1 MAGQR
6 SDPMALRSESLFRL
20 FSFYLRLRFRGSF
33 HAVRM
38 SGAMPELPRHRP
50 VIIYANHPSWW
61 DPALY
66 LVLANGLFRGRPGF
80 GPMDAPSL
88 ARYAFFKRL
97 GIFGIEKDSM
107 AGARHFLEVARR
119 VLREAAGPG
128 GRAMIWVTGEGHFSD
143 PRRRPVALRAGIA
156 HLART
161 VPDVLMVPLA
171 VEYVFWNESRP
182 ELLLRFGPPIAA
194 EADLRPAE
202 LCRILEDALTVELDA
217 LAADSMSRDRRR
229 FHALLRGAPGSSII
243 YDLYRRMRATLSGK
257 AFSPAHEE
265 EEA

>member
-1 MAGQR
+1 
-6 SDPMALRSESLFRL
+6 MALRSESLFRL

-33 HAVRM
+33 HAIRM
-38 SGAMPELPRHRP
+38 SGATAELPRDRP
-50 VIIYANHPSWW
+50 VIIYGNHPSWW

-88 ARYAFFKRL
+88 ARYAFFRRL

-107 AGARHFLEVARR
+107 AGARHFLEVARH
-119 VLREAAGPG
+119 VLGNAVGPG
-128 GRAMIWVTGEGHFSD
+128 GRAMIWVTGEGHFAD
-143 PRRRPVALRAGIA
+143 PRRRPIALRAGIA

-161 VPDVLMVPLA
+161 VPDVLLVPLA

-182 ELLLRFGPPIAA
+182 ELLLRFGAPIATDA
-194 EADLRPAE
+194 SLRPAE
-202 LCRILEDALTVELDA
+202 WCRILEDALTVELDA
-217 LAADSMSRDRRR
+217 LAADSMSRDKQR
-229 FHALLRGAPGSSII
+229 FQAVLRGGAGSSIV
-243 YDLYRRMRATLSGK
+243 YDLYRRARAMLSGK
-257 AFSPAHEE
+257 AFSPAHEG